1 MMNKSIIL
9 AAVVLIGLS
18 GISAFSGQ
26 NAEPEAEKRPNIIL
40 IMSDDMGYSD
50 LGCYGSEISTPNLD
64 TLAAKGLRYTQF
76 YNAARCCPTRAS
88 LLTGLYPH
96 QTGIGWMTAQDHD
109 LPGYD
114 AELNQQCV
122 TLAEVLKSAG
132 YATYMTGK
140 WHVAKNKLDDGP
152 LHNWPLQR
160 GFDKYYGIIKG
171 ASSFY
176 DPGTLCRN
184 NQFVTPTT
192 DPDYQ
197 SEAYYFTDALSD
209 NAVQYIEQHNEEKP
223 FFMYIAYTA
232 AHWPM
237 QAPEDEIAKYEGVY
251 DEGWEKVRAKRH
263 EKMKKVG
270 VLPSEAPL
278 APLDTHPWEE
288 EKAKP
293 AMLRRMETYAAMVDI
308 MDQGIGRIVQELKDK
323 GMYENTII
331 LFLEDNGG
339 NAEGLGFGG
348 PEGQTIPI
356 ARDTTQLKPL
366 APDEIQI
373 DNIPAIT
380 RDGRMVMQGL
390 NVMAGPAD
398 TYLSY
403 LKPWAQVSNTPF
415 RKYKHYVHE
424 GGIATPLIVHWP
436 AGIKAQGEIRTQV
449 SHIIDIMPTLAELGK
464 ATYPEQYKEHQITP
478 MEGESLVPTFANQ
491 TLEDRAIFWEHEQNR
506 AVRKGK
512 WKLVSTGHL
521 SDGGYG
527 TWQYYENEN
536 WELYDMENDRSELK
550 DLSGQYPDRV
560 KEMSKLWKDWADKV
574 QVFPAPWKEKKSP
587 IRKNYISG

>member
-1 MMNKSIIL
+1 MKQYLIP
-9 AAVVLIGLS
+9 VLLIFC
-18 GISAFSGQ
+18 ICSALHAQDAQRS
-26 NAEPEAEKRPNIIL
+26 ADERPNIIL

-50 LGCYGSEISTPNLD
+50 IGCYGSEIATPNLD
-64 TLAAKGLRYTQF
+64 ALAAHGLRYTQF

-96 QTGIGWMTAQDHD
+96 QAGLGWMTARDHD

-140 WHVAKNKLDDGP
+140 WHVAKNKRDEGP
-152 LHNWPLQR
+152 KHNWPLQR

-184 NQFVTPTT
+184 NQFITPAT
-192 DPDYQ
+192 DPAYQ

-209 NAVQYIEQHNEEKP
+209 NAVQYIEQHNQEHP

-237 QAPEDEIAKYEGVY
+237 HAPEEAIAKYKGMYE
-251 DEGWEKVRAKRH
+251 EGWEKVRAKRH

-278 APLDTHPWEE
+278 APLDTHPWEA

-308 MDQGIGRIVQELKDK
+308 MDQGIGRIVQTLKDK
-323 GMYENTII
+323 RMYKNTII
-331 LFLEDNGG
+331 LFLQDNGG

-348 PEGQTIPI
+348 PEGQTIPV
-356 ARDTTQLKPL
+356 ARDTTNLKPL
-366 APDEIQI
+366 GPDEIQH

-380 RDGRMVMQGL
+380 RDGHMVRQGL
-390 NVMAGPAD
+390 HVMAGPAD

-436 AGIKAQGEIRTQV
+436 AGIEAQGEIRTQM
-449 SHIIDIMPTLAELGK
+449 SHIIDIMPTLAALGK
-464 ATYPEQYKEHQITP
+464 ATYPKQYKDHQITP
-478 MEGESLVPTFANQ
+478 MAGVSLLPTFTGQ
-491 TLEDRAIFWEHEQNR
+491 PLPERTLFWEHEQNR
-506 AVRKGK
+506 AVRQGK
-512 WKLVSTGHL
+512 WKLVSAGHL

-527 TWQYYENEN
+527 SWQYYENEH

-550 DLSGQYPDRV
+550 DLSGQYPEKV
-560 KEMSKLWKDWADKV
+560 EEMKKLWKEWAEKV
-574 QVFPAPWKEKKSP
+574 QVFPTPWKEKKAP
-587 IRKNYISG
+587 IRENYISG